1 MTVSV
6 LAAVLLHRGP
16 GRYSVRDRVVIITGG
31 STGLGLAL
39 AREVARHGAQLAL
52 LARDGGGAQAA
63 SCRRCDFGA
72 QATIWPCDVQEA
84 QDAER
89 TISSIAER
97 YGRTDVLVNNA
108 GIMLVAPLEV
118 MAKEDF
124 RIASLSS
131 CLALKRLL
139 WRRQFVTFKFLDLRR
154 SSLPSRAEF
163 CAGGNRDRGTF
174 AFHITWI
181 APGPRSARG
190 LFRVPKIGV
199 SRYCGEAGARRTRF
213 LPCRS
218 SRRPRPHAPEQFRAR
233 YTARDPGRYCSCPVA
248 HGLA

>member
-1 MTVSV
+1 MHWRRHFTQLDPFAITALIATTMSC
-6 LAAVLLHRGP
+6 AASRFMGLVNCQRLITSFAITSRGATSMMP
-16 GRYSVRDRVVIITGG
+16 
-31 STGLGLAL
+31 
-39 AREVARHGAQLAL
+39 AL
-52 LARDGGGAQAA
+52 LT
-63 SCRRCDFGA
+63 S
-72 QATIWPCDVQEA
+72 
-84 QDAER
+84 
-89 TISSIAER
+89 
-97 YGRTDVLVNNA
+97 
-108 GIMLVAPLEV
+108 
-118 MAKEDF
+118 DF

-139 WRRQFVTFKFLDLRR
+139 WRQQFVTFKFLDLRR

-181 APGPRSARG
+181 APGPPSARG

-199 SRYCGEAGARRTRF
+199 SGYCCEAGARRTRF

-218 SRRPRPHAPEQFRAR
+218 SRRPRPHAPERFRAR